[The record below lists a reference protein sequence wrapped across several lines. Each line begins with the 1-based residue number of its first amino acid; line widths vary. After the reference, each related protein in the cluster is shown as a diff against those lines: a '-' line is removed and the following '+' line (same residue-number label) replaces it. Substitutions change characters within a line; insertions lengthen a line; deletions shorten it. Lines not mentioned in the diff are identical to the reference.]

1 MKTNMA
7 GKIIVAGSINM
18 DMVVKTSFIPHP
30 GQTVLGG
37 TFFMN
42 PGGKGANQAIA
53 VARLG
58 GTVGFIGK
66 IGNDIFGKQ
75 TFLSFVEEGVDTY
88 GVTTDHSV
96 PSGVALITVEESGE
110 NCIVVA
116 PGANGLL
123 SSEDIAS
130 AFETYTDCKIM
141 LIQLEIPMETVAFA
155 ASYAQS
161 RGIKVILNPAPAN
174 EQVKDI
180 FHLTDII
187 TPNRDEAELLSGV
200 KIDDLGSA
208 KLAAETIKALG
219 AKTVVITLGSEGAV
233 LLQDDNFSYIPAIK
247 VEAIDTT
254 AAGDVF
260 NGALAVAIAEGKDL
274 TMAISFACGAA
285 GKAVT
290 KLGAQASIPFRRDL

>member
-1 MKTNMA
+1 MA

-18 DMVVKTSFIPHP
+18 DMVVKTSSIPHP

-58 GTVGFIGK
+58 GSVGFIGK
-66 IGNDIFGKQ
+66 TGSDMFGKQ
-75 TFLSFVEEGVDTY
+75 AFLSFVQEGVDTY

-123 SSEDIAS
+123 SSEDVAA
-130 AFETYTDCKIM
+130 AFEAHADCRIM
-141 LIQLEIPMETVAFA
+141 LVQLEIPMETVAYA
-155 ASYAQS
+155 ANYAQS

-180 FHLTDII
+180 FHLIDII

-200 KIDDLGSA
+200 RIDDLESA
-208 KLAAETIKALG
+208 KLAAETINRMG
-219 AKTVVITLGSEGAV
+219 AKTVVITLGSKGAV
-233 LLQDDNFSYIPAIK
+233 LLEDGNFSYIPAIEIK
-247 VEAIDTT
+247 AIDTT

-274 TMAISFACGAA
+274 TMAISFACNAA